1 MKIRKLSLVLSLSLI
16 LSFSMAAAAYAA
28 AEELPLGPRN
38 FTIKLDY
45 IDFNEKELD
54 TGYYVGFEGFSEIG
68 QNFYLGAEIG
78 YVNTDGKVEIE
89 GINADTDVV
98 FIPIELNLK
107 YALKVSSHLIIGL
120 GGGAS
125 YNFAK
130 EEVSEAGLSSSID
143 EWLFGG
149 QVFTDINFK
158 VGQVFLGVNA
168 KYQITDNGRDIDHD
182 FSNWRVGGQIGV
194 MF

>member
-1 MKIRKLSLVLSLSLI
+1 MRMRKLSVVLAFSLI
-16 LSFSMAAAAYAA
+16 LSFAVSSITHA

-45 IDFNEKELD
+45 IDFNEEKID
-54 TGYYVGFEGFSEIG
+54 SGSYIGFEGFSEIG
-68 QNFYLGAEIG
+68 QNFYLGAEVG
-78 YVNTDGKVEIE
+78 YVDTDGKTEIQ
-89 GINADTDVV
+89 GLRADSDVI

-107 YALKVSSHLIIGL
+107 YALKVSPRLIIGL

-130 EEVSEAGLSSSID
+130 EEVSEPEISSSID

-149 QVFTDINFK
+149 QIFTDINFK
-158 VGQVFLGVNA
+158 FRQVFLGINA
-168 KYQITDNGRDIDHD
+168 KYQITDHGRDIDHD